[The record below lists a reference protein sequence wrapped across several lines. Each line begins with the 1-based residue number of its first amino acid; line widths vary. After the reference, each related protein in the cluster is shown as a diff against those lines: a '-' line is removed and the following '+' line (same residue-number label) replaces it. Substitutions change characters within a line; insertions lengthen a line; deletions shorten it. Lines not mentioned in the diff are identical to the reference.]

1 MTIDIKRRLNQA
13 VTAVALFCTVMQ
25 PTYALTLATQ
35 PLFLGPAVPPQVML
49 TLSKDQQ
56 LYKKAYNDYSDLDG
70 DGDPETTY
78 KHSITYYGYFDPIK
92 CYAYTA
98 ANQFEPV
105 SITTF
110 AVPDLTK
117 TPAGTKPGSA
127 YCDDSTGR
135 WSGNFL
141 NWISMSRMDAVRKLL
156 YGGLRQVDSQTDT
169 VLERAFIP
177 TDAHAWA
184 KYYNGADIAKLTP
197 FTTTVTTPA
206 DNNETTT
213 SNVLIEKKAQDLQIN
228 FSGALNYVALGD
240 QLRIQIRNKPTQYMI
255 GAVMAIAN
263 ANKRITVRIDPAG
276 VSGEGNSDNDWTVTN
291 LSTTG
296 ISFCN
301 LTPGTSGPSQSNTNA
316 PVIRAVKGNFALWN
330 ANELWQCQ
338 WSEDRNFLQASFNG
352 VRSNGNQASLSDIN
366 ASAENPSR
374 AVHGLGGSGTT
385 QGQYVA
391 RVKVCVSDALK
402 GSENCRQYP
411 KGNLKPVGLLQQFGE
426 DNSIH
431 FGLMT
436 GSYAKN
442 ISGGVLRKNVGTFTD
457 ELSSSDYGQFTNL
470 NGIVA
475 TINKMRIYGY
485 DYGGGTYLPAA
496 PGGDNCTYQLTSIT
510 ENSCTSWGNPMSEI
524 YHEAIRY
531 FASTNQPTPAY
542 TYTSSGSKDASLV
555 VPNGAPAGSVAGLP
569 LPTWKAPISQANV
582 CSKLNVLVFNASVS
596 TNDDD
601 LGNTVGVNTNKTV
614 RELTNAVGD
623 AEGITNGNYFIGKRT
638 GDGSGT
644 TGFELCTA
652 KTVTAFGDVS
662 GICPEGPTLGGSYL
676 LAGLAYQAHT
686 NPIRSDLNAGG
697 DPGAL
702 KVTSYGIQLATNTP
716 QLTIPIPGRP
726 GQKVVIQ
733 PTYRL
738 DLGSGNFGGGSIVD
752 MKYVRQSVT
761 GSIATGKVYI
771 NWEDSEQGGDYDQDM
786 WGTLEW
792 TLNAATNKLTITTNA
807 ISASSVNPQGFG
819 YTVSGTTQD
828 GPHFHSGIY
837 GFLFTDPTGV
847 RGCATRCRHPTDPNV
862 TPLSQIGP
870 QSWTYDIDTSKG
882 AANSLN
888 DPLWYLAKYGGF
900 VDANQDGS
908 VDAGEW
914 DLRNNITGAAAGD
927 GVPDNYFLVTN
938 PLGLEDSLRKAL
950 SAITATGSGSA
961 VSANSTSLSAGAAVF
976 AARFNAK
983 DWSGE
988 LAASALNTD
997 GTLGAQYWE
1006 AGQSLP
1012 APDSRVILT
1021 YLNNSTTRKGVPF
1034 RWPGVSPNPSTDIG
1048 ANLVN
1053 ALNTMP
1059 ENPTSQDGRGAL
1071 RLAYLRG
1078 DGSNEGPTTNGF
1090 RSRTRSK
1097 LGDIANSNP
1106 AYVPAVPN
1114 SIVLDTSYK
1123 AFRDRFIANPR
1134 KPMVYVGAND
1144 GMLHGFLADTTGGGR
1159 EMMAYVPSKTYTNLN
1174 QLTNKSYVHR
1184 YYVDGSPTVADAF
1197 VSNAWKTVLV
1207 GALGSGGRGLF
1218 ALDVT
1223 TPQEPVAGSSV
1234 TAEQQAASNVLWEF
1248 NAEDDAGLGYVLGQ
1262 PLIRKMNN
1270 GRWAAIVSGGYNN
1283 AEAGATQGD
1292 GKAYLFIIF
1301 LDGPTGPAVGNNGR
1315 TWQLGTDYIRLDTGT
1330 GTLATPNGLAPPFA
1344 ADMNSDGMVDFLYAG
1359 DLFGTLWKFDVSE
1372 KSTIALWSD
1381 VKRRVPLFTGS
1392 ADQPITGAVEAA
1404 FHPTGRGLIV
1414 MFGTGK
1420 YLEPSDP
1427 VAAASGTPFK
1437 PQSFYGIWDRNDN
1450 KDISQQT
1457 KVVGTST
1464 LFQQV
1469 INDTGTFRY
1478 ITPAILGATGPNWS
1492 TNLGWFMDFPNSQN
1506 TGERTIAKPL
1516 LASRRLIFSTIVPG
1530 TGACD
1535 SGGTSFLMVVNPG
1548 TGGAFTTPVF
1558 DTNGDGFLTPA
1569 DVVGGTFFASGL
1581 QVAGL
1586 MTTPSLFSGA
1596 GTRKESTLLNSDSRG
1611 RVSGTSGG
1619 VMNTGKT
1626 ILFCTSKGVCPP
1638 GILSNGFAD
1647 EGRASWREV
1656 VKK

>member
-1 MTIDIKRRLNQA
+1 MNIEIKRRLNQA
-13 VTAVALFCTVMQ
+13 VTAVALFCTVVQ

-110 AVPDLTK
+110 TVPDPSK
-117 TPAGTKPGSA
+117 TPAASKPGSA

-184 KYYNGADIAKLTP
+184 KYYNGTDIAKLTP

-263 ANKRITVRIDPAG
+263 SNKRITVRIDAAG
-276 VSGEGNSDNDWTVTN
+276 VSGEGNSDSDWTVTN

-338 WSEDRNFLQASFNG
+338 WSEDRNFLQVSFNG
-352 VRSNGNQASLSDIN
+352 VRSNGNQASLSEIN

-391 RVKVCVSDALK
+391 RVKVCVSEALR

-411 KGNLKPVGLLQQFGE
+411 KGNLKPIGLLQQFGD
-426 DNSIH
+426 DNGIY

-436 GSYAKN
+436 GSYTKN

-457 ELSSSDYGQFTNL
+457 EVDETTYGTFTNV
-470 NGIVA
+470 NGIVS
-475 TINKMRIYGY
+475 TLNKMRIYGY
-485 DYGGGTYLPAA
+485 DYGGGTYLPASPA
-496 PGGDNCTYQLTSIT
+496 GDNCTYQLTSIT
-510 ENSCTSWGNPMSEI
+510 ENNCTSWGNPMSEVF
-524 YHEAIRY
+524 YEAIRY
-531 FASTNQPTPAY
+531 FAGANPTPAY

-555 VPNGAPAGSVAGLP
+555 VPTGAPAGSVAGLP
-569 LPTWKAPISQANV
+569 LPAWKAPISQANV

-596 TNDDD
+596 GSDDD
-601 LGNTVGVNTNKTV
+601 LGNTVGVNTTKTA

-623 AEGITNGNYFIGKRT
+623 AEGITNGSYFIGKRT
-638 GDGSGT
+638 TDSSAAA
-644 TGFELCTA
+644 GFELCTA
-652 KTVTAFGDVS
+652 KTVTALGDVS

-676 LAGLAYQAHT
+676 LAGLGFQARSQ
-686 NPIRSDLNAGG
+686 PIRSDLNAAG
-697 DPGAL
+697 DPDAL

-716 QLTIPIPGRP
+716 QLTIPIPGKP

-738 DLGSGNFGGGSIVD
+738 DLGSGNYGGGSIVD
-752 MKYVRQSVT
+752 MKYVRQGVN

-792 TLNAATNKLTITTNA
+792 TLNGATNKLTITTYA

-847 RGCATRCRHPTDPNV
+847 RGCVTRCRHPTDPNA
-862 TPLSQIGP
+862 TPLSQTGP

-900 VDANQDGS
+900 EDKNHDGKL
-908 VDAGEW
+908 DAGEW
-914 DLRNNITGAAAGD
+914 DSKDNVTGKVGTAD

-938 PLGLEDSLRKAL
+938 PLGLDDALRKAL
-950 SAITATGSGSA
+950 QAISATGSGSA
-961 VSANSTSLSAGAAVF
+961 VAANSTSLNAGAAVF
-976 AARFNAK
+976 AARFNSN

-988 LAASALNTD
+988 LAASALKND
-997 GTLGAQYWE
+997 GTLDAQQWE
-1006 AGQSLP
+1006 AGQLLP

-1021 YLNNSTTRKGVPF
+1021 YLNNGTERKGVPF
-1034 RWPGVSPNPSTDIG
+1034 RWPSATPNPNTDIG
-1048 ANLVN
+1048 PSLVT

-1059 ENPTSQDGRGAL
+1059 ENPVTQDGRGAL
-1071 RLAYLRG
+1071 RLAFLRG
-1078 DGSNEGPTTNGF
+1078 DASNEGTTTNAF
-1090 RSRTRSK
+1090 RPRPRSK
-1097 LGDIANSNP
+1097 LGDIANSSP
-1106 AYVPAVPN
+1106 VFVPAIPN
-1114 SIVLDTSYK
+1114 DAVLDSSYK
-1123 AFRDRFIANPR
+1123 AFRDGFIKQPR
-1134 KPMVYVGAND
+1134 TPMVYVGAND
-1144 GMLHGFLADTTGGGR
+1144 GMLHGFVARVPGGGR
-1159 EMMAYVPSKTYTNLN
+1159 EMLAYVPSKTFPNLN

-1184 YYVDGSPTVADAF
+1184 YYVDGSPTVNDAF
-1197 VSNAWKTVLV
+1197 VNNGWKTVLV
-1207 GALGSGGRGLF
+1207 
-1218 ALDVT
+1218 
-1223 TPQEPVAGSSV
+1223 
-1234 TAEQQAASNVLWEF
+1234 
-1248 NAEDDAGLGYVLGQ
+1248 
-1262 PLIRKMNN
+1262 
-1270 GRWAAIVSGGYNN
+1270 
-1283 AEAGATQGD
+1283 
-1292 GKAYLFIIF
+1292 
-1301 LDGPTGPAVGNNGR
+1301 
-1315 TWQLGTDYIRLDTGT
+1315 
-1330 GTLATPNGLAPPFA
+1330 
-1344 ADMNSDGMVDFLYAG
+1344 
-1359 DLFGTLWKFDVSE
+1359 
-1372 KSTIALWSD
+1372 
-1381 VKRRVPLFTGS
+1381 
-1392 ADQPITGAVEAA
+1392 
-1404 FHPTGRGLIV
+1404 
-1414 MFGTGK
+1414 
-1420 YLEPSDP
+1420 
-1427 VAAASGTPFK
+1427 
-1437 PQSFYGIWDRNDN
+1437 
-1450 KDISQQT
+1450 
-1457 KVVGTST
+1457 
-1464 LFQQV
+1464 
-1469 INDTGTFRY
+1469 
-1478 ITPAILGATGPNWS
+1478 
-1492 TNLGWFMDFPNSQN
+1492 
-1506 TGERTIAKPL
+1506 
-1516 LASRRLIFSTIVPG
+1516 
-1530 TGACD
+1530 
-1535 SGGTSFLMVVNPG
+1535 
-1548 TGGAFTTPVF
+1548 
-1558 DTNGDGFLTPA
+1558 
-1569 DVVGGTFFASGL
+1569 
-1581 QVAGL
+1581 
-1586 MTTPSLFSGA
+1586 
-1596 GTRKESTLLNSDSRG
+1596 
-1611 RVSGTSGG
+1611 
-1619 VMNTGKT
+1619 
-1626 ILFCTSKGVCPP
+1626 
-1638 GILSNGFAD
+1638 
-1647 EGRASWREV
+1647 
-1656 VKK
+1656 